1 VRSRQPPLTLTPD
14 THFSYKAS
22 PYFTSLLIF
31 TNTKDLNLSQ
41 LHSFGLRLR
50 KEVQTSASILCSSKE
65 GLLTYIICL
74 QEAEAR
80 LRSKREQQ
88 FASILSVPTEERD
101 RAERALVL
109 DRAAAAIAAANAAL
123 EAANEGR
130 RTWAAAT
137 RERPTAIS
145 KRSIFLDAESG
156 GSSKEAL
163 IPLRTSEVLLTKKPG
178 EGGRLSRGGG
188 GSAGVSGGGAGKS
201 LTLGEDAT
209 PGPDFW
215 SWSPPEGG
223 ASGGR
228 GLDTPMLKKAD
239 VPKAKPQLDTMV
251 LDRPIG
257 EIVANLEAPCN
268 ESEPCGHNRVFCRLL
283 PESSHGSVTGCSSC
297 SGKLNDINAC
307 LPIPWRAQSMGVMF
321 CTVRYS
327 WELFHGQDFRKR
339 HRFDGGS
346 FCLCFHLL
354 LLYLLVPEC
363 LFYPSFSDGDSNARL
378 RMWES

>member
-1 VRSRQPPLTLTPD
+1 M
-14 THFSYKAS
+14 
-22 PYFTSLLIF
+22 
-31 TNTKDLNLSQ
+31 KDLNLSQ
-41 LHSFGLRLR
+41 LHNFGLRLR
-50 KEVQTSASILCSSKE
+50 KEVKASASILCSSKE
-65 GLLTYIICL
+65 GLLNHITCL

-130 RTWAAAT
+130 RTWAAAA
-137 RERPTAIS
+137 RERPTAIP

-178 EGGRLSRGGG
+178 EEARLSKRGG
-188 GSAGVSGGGAGKS
+188 GSAGVSGGVAGKS

-228 GLDTPMLKKAD
+228 GLDTPMLKKAKT
-239 VPKAKPQLDTMV
+239 PKAKPQLETMV

-257 EIVANLEAPCN
+257 EIVAYLEATCN
-268 ESEPCGHNRVFCRLL
+268 ETEPCSHELPFCWLL
-283 PESSHGSVTGCSSC
+283 PDSSHGFCNG
-297 SGKLNDINAC
+297 LQF
-307 LPIPWRAQSMGVMF
+307 LRAER
-321 CTVRYS
+321 T
-327 WELFHGQDFRKR
+327 
-339 HRFDGGS
+339 
-346 FCLCFHLL
+346 
-354 LLYLLVPEC
+354 
-363 LFYPSFSDGDSNARL
+363 
-378 RMWES
+378 